1 MSAIFM
7 FAGIILAGSIIA
19 SATQVRSPQ
28 LRIAAVVGAVV
39 VLLIFFS
46 LASFR
51 FVGEDS
57 IGVVTKNIGFKS
69 LPPGKI
75 IATEGEKGPQAKI
88 LPPGW
93 HPGYWPFIYDIEYS
107 EITKIPAG
115 SIGLLNAS
123 DGQPLPPEATYA
135 PEWDQESVGRMAA
148 DATYFL
154 TEGQG
159 YKGPQ
164 TSVLKPGSYRIN
176 PRLFTVEIV
185 EVTTIKKATVGVVKS
200 NVGERPTFTEGEVDD
215 SSTRRLVSQGQRGI
229 WRQPLLEGQYY
240 LNSEAYQVTTIST
253 QKHIVRYTA
262 ASTPSVANR
271 PPTQSDA
278 EEREIIVRT
287 SDGFTFPVDVRI
299 EYEVRPGD
307 APVLVGTVGDDQD
320 GLRSVMNSAVRA
332 IFRNNAEGV
341 KALDYVQQRS
351 QQESASLKMLKEEMD
366 KIGVTITG
374 VRIGDVG
381 DESTLGA
388 LLKTQTDREIALQ
401 EQETFK
407 EQQRAAEQ
415 MKELS
420 RTEQEA
426 EEEKRLATA
435 AYEVQIAEKDRER
448 VVIEAEA
455 EAEAVELRAA
465 AQAKAYQQIAVEIG
479 PGNAALV
486 ELLRIVGDSGIE
498 ITPRVMVVGQ
508 GGNGSQNGETT
519 ALIGTMLNSMMQDV
533 PKREESVQE

>member
-1 MSAIFM
+1 MSGLFLFI
-7 FAGIILAGSIIA
+7 GIVLAGLIIA
-19 SATQVRSPQ
+19 SASQVRSLQ
-28 LRIAAVVGAVV
+28 LRLAAVGAAVVVMV
-39 VLLIFFS
+39 IFFG
-46 LASFR
+46 LASYR

-57 IGVVTKNIGFKS
+57 IGVVTKNVGFQS
-69 LPPGKI
+69 LPSGKI
-75 IATEGEKGPQAKI
+75 IATNGEKGPQAKI

-93 HPGYWPFIYDIEYS
+93 HPGYWPFIYDVEYAAIQS
-107 EITKIPAG
+107 IPAG

-123 DGQPLPPEATYA
+123 DGLPLPPDTTYA
-135 PEWDQESVGRMAA
+135 PEWSPEKVGQMASN
-148 DATYFL
+148 ATFFL
-154 TEGQG
+154 TEGGG

-176 PRLFTVEIV
+176 PRLFTVKMV
-185 EVTTIKKATVGVVKS
+185 DVTTVKKATVGVVKS
-200 NVGERPTFTEGEVDD
+200 NVGERPTFAEDEVDD
-215 SSTRRLVSQGQRGI
+215 SGTRRLVSQGERGI

-240 LNSEAYQVTTIST
+240 LNTDAFQVTPIST
-253 QKHIVRYTA
+253 QKQIVRYTA
-262 ASTPSVANR
+262 ASTPGAGNQTSSL
-271 PPTQSDA
+271 SDA
-278 EEREIIVRT
+278 EEREIMVRT

-307 APVLVGTVGDDQD
+307 APILVGVVGDDQE
-320 GLRSVMNSAVRA
+320 GLRTVMNSAVRA

-351 QQESASLKMLKEEMD
+351 TQESASLKMLKLEME

-381 DESTLGA
+381 DENTLGA

-415 MKELS
+415 KKQLTK
-420 RTEQEA
+420 TEQEA

-435 AYEVQIAEKDRER
+435 AYEVKIAEQKRETII
-448 VVIEAEA
+448 IEAKA

-465 AQAKAYQQIAVEIG
+465 AQAKAYEQIATQIG
-479 PGNAALV
+479 PGNAALI

-508 GGNGSQNGETT
+508 GAGQNGETT
-519 ALIGTMLNSMMQDV
+519 ALIGTMLDSMMQDP
-533 PKREESVQE
+533 PKKAVAAK